1 MFNAERTSFE
11 FDPDEQAQAM
21 VRLIFAGFPRRGTPY
36 SLLRYLARQQIKLPV
51 RLRSGP
57 ERGQLHWHRPN
68 NPARKE
74 SCSSAGATSQT
85 SCSADCWF
93 NGDSICP
100 MTRKR
105 PESVVL
111 SEHEWWLPDLA
122 DTLDMP
128 RTGLNLWYDIGWI
141 RGRKLAGHFLRLA
154 GTPGNDSA
162 LPALTG
168 R

>member
-1 MFNAERTSFE
+1 MA
-11 FDPDEQAQAM
+11 
-21 VRLIFAGFPRRGTPY
+21 
-36 SLLRYLARQQIKLPV
+36 
-51 RLRSGP
+51 
-57 ERGQLHWHRPN
+57 
-68 NPARKE
+68 
-74 SCSSAGATSQT
+74 
-85 SCSADCWF
+85 
-93 NGDSICP
+93 
-100 MTRKR
+100 RKR